1 MKKLKSK
8 CEAEFRVSTNY
19 RIAIRLTANQL
30 RQVIES
36 VNETINEMD
45 AFDEPD
51 EGLTLLE
58 GYLKHIEQTE
68 VTSH

>member
-1 MKKLKSK
+1 MKNLKVK
-8 CEAEFRVSTNY
+8 CEAEFRVSSNY
-19 RIAIRLTANQL
+19 KIAIRLTATQL

-45 AFDEPD
+45 AFEEPD

-58 GYLKHIEQTE
+58 GYLKHVEQKE
-68 VTSH
+68 ITSH